1 MSRQVIA
8 CDLGTGRNKAAIYD
22 QDGTCIARFG
32 ASYPTFHP
40 QAQFHEQSPT
50 DWWNALVASIQG
62 LLRSGSIDGSKIE
75 AIGISGHSLG
85 CVPIDNSGSLLL
97 EKVPIWSDSRAT
109 LEAAELFELIPEDDW
124 YLKTGNGF
132 PPALY
137 TVFKIMWLRKNR
149 PDIYAR
155 TDKVLGTK
163 DYLNFR
169 LTGRIATDH
178 SYASGTGIYDL
189 YAADYDPDLLRL
201 TRLERSS
208 FPEIL
213 RSTDILGQ
221 LTSEAADLLGLPRS
235 VKVVAGGVDN
245 SCMALGAGNIKEGDV
260 YCSLGSS
267 SWIAVT
273 SKKPLLDARVRPFV
287 FTHVVSEMFNSA
299 TSIFSAG
306 TSLDWV
312 RDQLC
317 LNLRGNEASPESHY
331 DRLFGLAASVPPGAH
346 RLLFVPT
353 LAGGTHFEGGPKVR
367 GAFVGLDL
375 SHTQADIV
383 RASLEGIAF
392 GLRVAFDELRRLT
405 TVREALLLFGGGAKS
420 PIWRQIFADVYNCAV
435 VKSKIDQDTAALGA
449 GALAAVGCGLWRDF
463 SKIRELH
470 EVEDRSVPDP
480 THAALYESFLP
491 VFRQAAACQRELG
504 EMMAK
509 I

>member
-1 MSRQVIA
+1 MSRLVIA
-8 CDLGTGRNKAAIYD
+8 CDLGTGGNKAAIYD

-62 LLRSGSIDGSKIE
+62 LLQSRSIDGSKIE

-85 CVPIDNSGSLLL
+85 CVPIDKSGNLLL

-109 LEAAELFELIPEDDW
+109 CEADELFELIPEDDW

-201 TRLERSS
+201 TRLERSC

-235 VKVVAGGVDN
+235 VKVVGGGVDN
-245 SCMALGAGNIKEGDV
+245 SCMALGAGNIEEGDV

-287 FTHVVSEMFNSA
+287 FTHVVPELFNSA

-317 LNLRGNEASPESHY
+317 LNLRGNETSLESHY
-331 DRLFGLAASVPPGAH
+331 DRLFGLAATVPPGAH
-346 RLLFVPT
+346 KLVFLPT

-375 SHTQADIV
+375 SHTQADII

-405 TVREALLLFGGGAKS
+405 TVREELLLFGGGAKS

-435 VKSKIDQDTAALGA
+435 VKSKIDQETAALGA

-463 SKIRELH
+463 SRIRELH

-480 THAALYESFLP
+480 THTAFYESLLP

-504 EMMAK
+504 EMMAE

>member
-1 MSRQVIA
+1 MSRFVIA
-8 CDLGTGRNKAAIYD
+8 CDLGTGGNKAAIYD
-22 QDGTCIARFG
+22 QDGTCLARFG

-40 QAQFHEQSPT
+40 QAQCHEQSPT

-62 LLRSGSIDGSKIE
+62 LLRSRLIKGSEVE

-85 CVPIDNSGSLLL
+85 CVPIDKSGSLLL

-109 LEAAELFELIPEDDW
+109 TEADELFALIPEDDW

-149 PDIYAR
+149 PDIYAQ
-155 TDKVLGTK
+155 TDKILGTK

-189 YAADYDPDLLRL
+189 HAADYDLDLLRL
-201 TRLERSS
+201 TRLERAF
-208 FPEIL
+208 FPEIF
-213 RSTDILGQ
+213 RSTDILGE
-221 LTSEAADLLGLPRS
+221 LTSEAADHLGLPRS
-235 VKVVAGGVDN
+235 VKVVGGGVDN
-245 SCMALGAGNIKEGDV
+245 SCMALGAGNLEEGDV

-273 SKKPLLDARVRPFV
+273 SKRPLLDVRVRPFV
-287 FTHVVSEMFNSA
+287 FTHVVPGMFNSA

-317 LNLRGNEASPESHY
+317 LNLRGNETSESHY
-331 DRLFGLAASVPPGAH
+331 DRVFELAASVPPGAH

-353 LAGGTHFEGGPKVR
+353 LAGGTYFEGGPKVR

-375 SHTQADIV
+375 SHTQADII

-392 GLRVAFDELRRLT
+392 GLRVAFDELRRMA
-405 TVREALLLFGGGAKS
+405 TVREELLLFGGGAKS
-420 PIWRQIFADVYNCAV
+420 RVWRQIFADVYNCAV
-435 VKSKIDQDTAALGA
+435 VKSKIDQETAALGA
-449 GALAAVGCGLWRDF
+449 GALAAVGSGLWKDF
-463 SKIRELH
+463 SRILELH
-470 EVEDRSVPDP
+470 EVEDRSAQNPSHV
-480 THAALYESFLP
+480 ALYESLLP